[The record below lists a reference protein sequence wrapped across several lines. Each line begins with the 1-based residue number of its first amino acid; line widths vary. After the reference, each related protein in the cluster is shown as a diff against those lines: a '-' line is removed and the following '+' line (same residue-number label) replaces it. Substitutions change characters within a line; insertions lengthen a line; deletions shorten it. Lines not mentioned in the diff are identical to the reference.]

1 MESFAIMVRSNSANP
16 AKVKKVIK
24 FLIKWMKVTDR
35 ILRQGGSRSLLAPFH
50 PTIFPQQDSD
60 GREGACVR
68 APSATPP
75 QPDQAK
81 RLCNCAINVT
91 GVRVEDC
98 PSSAGLGAC
107 ERVMAVTPSPFPPW
121 PSPVALPQGW
131 LSPGAALMAE
141 NKQKSWNQVYY
152 AKRSSVYSTL
162 TPPLLPLPPPPPPLP
177 APSLPPAD
185 S

>member
-50 PTIFPQQDSD
+50 PTIFPQQNSD

-81 RLCNCAINVT
+81 RLCNCAINVISASVEEGSCPT
-91 GVRVEDC
+91 GI
-98 PSSAGLGAC
+98 SACVQLM
-107 ERVMAVTPSPFPPW
+107 VVTPSPLLPQPL
-121 PSPVALPQGW
+121 PVATPKEQ
-131 LSPGAALMAE
+131 LSLAAALM
-141 NKQKSWNQVYY
+141 KQTSGRFGIVRTTEKMHFASD
-152 AKRSSVYSTL
+152 AAAAAAAA
-162 TPPLLPLPPPPPPLP
+162 P
-177 APSLPPAD
+177 ATAAALQLRQL
-185 S
+185 